1 MPRWI
6 ALFAACLFLAAPAAA
21 QTETK
26 ETHEEIVKA
35 IRADYANIGAKIETA
50 RKGGEAAKQAGIVLS
65 ELAVNK
71 ADHSWPAVG
80 IYKVVYRFWYEWAPD
95 QPFPDR
101 LRKVEIDTISSARTF
116 YQEYFFGADGRLRF
130 YFERADGPDGGEK
143 EVRSYYAGDKL
154 VRMASGETV
163 NDTPTPGERKT
174 AETIVRGAQRV
185 METFK
190 TALGMRA
197 N

>member
-1 MPRWI
+1 MPRVA
-6 ALFAACLFLAAPAAA
+6 ALIVLCLVAAVPALA
-21 QTETK
+21 QK
-26 ETHEEIVKA
+26 ETHEEIVRG
-35 IRADYANIGAKIETA
+35 IRADYSVVGAKIDRA
-50 RKGGEAAKQAGIVLS
+50 RKGGEAAKGAGIVLS
-65 ELAVNK
+65 ELTVNK
-71 ADHSWPAVG
+71 GGHSWPAVG
-80 IYKVVYRFWYEWAPD
+80 TFRVVYRFWYEWAPD

-101 LRKVEIDTISSARTF
+101 LRKVEIDTMSSARRF

-130 YFERADGPDGGEK
+130 YFERADATPDGGPK
-143 EVRSYYAGDKL
+143 REVRSYYAGDKL
-154 VRMASGETV
+154 VRMVSGDTV

-190 TALGMRA
+190 IALGMRR